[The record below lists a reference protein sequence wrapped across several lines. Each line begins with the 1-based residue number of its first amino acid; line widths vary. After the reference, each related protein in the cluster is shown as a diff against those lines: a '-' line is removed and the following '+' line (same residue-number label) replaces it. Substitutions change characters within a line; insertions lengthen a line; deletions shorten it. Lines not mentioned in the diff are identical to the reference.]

1 MLETVLGIARIV
13 ADVVLIVLLVMDLR
27 DKFKK

>member
-27 DKFKK
+27 DKFRK